1 MSELD
6 CAVDKLIAAIK
17 DSREY
22 QNYMREK
29 EKVAR
34 FPELKAQI
42 DDFRVRNFRL
52 QNMSNDDELFHKI
65 EEFEREYEKFRED
78 PLVSDFLA
86 AELDFCRM
94 MQRVNIQ
101 MTAALEFE

>member
-17 DSREY
+17 DTREY
-22 QNYMREK
+22 RVYEREK
-29 EKVAR
+29 ERVKR

-42 DDFRVRNFRL
+42 DDFRVRNYKL
-52 QNMSNDDELFHKI
+52 QSMTNDDELFHKI
-65 EEFEREYEKFRED
+65 EDFEREYEKFRED

-94 MQRVNIQ
+94 MQRVNIEV
-101 MTAALEFE
+101 TAALDFE